1 MKDNKCFYY
10 MIIYFRIL
18 FGYMVVVNSL
28 NLKNHSGRGK
38 AYENSFK
45 LDCDGHSI
53 DYNVCETE
61 ECENLGKFIT
71 VDNQ

>member
-1 MKDNKCFYY
+1 
-10 MIIYFRIL
+10 
-18 FGYMVVVNSL
+18 MVVVNSL